1 MLVWGVWR
9 RRWAW
14 LLGAALAVSVADP
27 LVARVLKPAFDR
39 PRPCHVLAHVETARP
54 CGSGRAMPSGHA
66 ANSAALAAA
75 TGSPALAGAA
85 VLIGVSRV
93 VLGQHWPSDVVVGW
107 IVGAGLGAGVGA
119 GVRAGV
125 GRLVA
130 RRATNGGE
138 EARWR

>member
-1 MLVWGVWR
+1 MWAALGTDAATLALGALVLVWGVWR

-39 PRPCHVLAHVETARP
+39 PRPCHVMHVETAQP

-75 TGSPALAGAA
+75 TRSPPLAGAA
-85 VLIGVSRV
+85 VLIGISRV

-107 IVGAGLGAGVGA
+107 LVG
-119 GVRAGV
+119 
-125 GRLVA
+125 
-130 RRATNGGE
+130 
-138 EARWR
+138 